1 MNKAITDGVLLM
13 PPAFEAGLD
22 IWSSGNG
29 TPGSDTY
36 DGDLNV
42 ALVPADQDF
51 GGCLELQKTD
61 ATQKLRYMGETPL
74 LPGCY
79 LQIRVRVKAMSGNLP
94 AVRIA
99 AWAGGAGGAHVDGV
113 TEAGPSTTLT
123 TYGEVVEV
131 RAIVGSGTRG
141 GVDMP
146 WGSGALYG
154 HFGLDLT
161 GPTGG
166 IVRIDD
172 VVIEDVTS
180 YFLRDMLSL
189 VDVRDYGAYGDGIFD
204 NSTAFTAAN
213 AAAAGRRVLVPA
225 GSYYLDDSVTF
236 DVPVMFEG
244 TVVMPDDKMLL
255 LTRSFD
261 LPSYVA
267 AFGDEE
273 LAFKKAFQA
282 LLNNA
287 DHDALDLCGRKVTLS
302 APVDLQ
308 AAVPNKD
315 SYTTRR
321 VIRNGQLN
329 AAGSSAW
336 DTQTVTSQATFSASD
351 GKVLSNV
358 VNVANVPVGALVEG
372 TGVGREIYVK
382 ERNVGAGE
390 LTLSAPLYG
399 AAGTQTYTFHDFK
412 YMLDFSGFSKLSKF
426 ELNEVELQC
435 NGLCSGVRMAPSGV
449 AFAMDKSLITK
460 PKNRGLTSIGSGCQG
475 LLVDNCQFLSNE
487 DDLDVEDRVSI
498 AISANSN
505 DVKLRN
511 NRATRFLHF
520 AILGGAN
527 NIVTGNHFFQGD
539 SVPGGVRSA
548 GLILADNVTSSTVVG
563 NYIDNCFVEWTNERD
578 ETPDFSTGFSFS
590 ALSLTDNIFLSGDV
604 SSLFSYLVVKPFG
617 TGHYLNG
624 LTVTGNKFRSTGA
637 SIDRAE
643 RVDSSIAALDHG
655 KAKDVTFATNTFH
668 QVTAQVSNPM
678 RLTHAEAT
686 AAQTWVVDLGGVL
699 PFGGQTRAVDTVVA
713 LGAIETGG
721 GEGHFGMPYV
731 KTRQGPW
738 DDRIDL
744 VWSEAVKGEVA
755 LVVRMDA

>member
-22 IWSSGNG
+22 VWSSGNG

-36 DGDLNV
+36 DGDMNV

-51 GGCLELQKTD
+51 AGCLELQKTD
-61 ATQKLRYMGETPL
+61 AVQKIRYMGETPL

-79 LQIRVRVKAMSGNLP
+79 LQIRVRVKAISGNLP
-94 AVRIA
+94 GLRIA
-99 AWAGGAGGAHVDGV
+99 AWAGGAGGAHVEGV
-113 TEAGPSTTLT
+113 VETGPATTLT
-123 TYGEVVEV
+123 TYGEVVEI
-131 RAIVGSGTRG
+131 RAIVGAGRRG

-146 WGSGALYG
+146 WGAAALYG

-161 GPTGG
+161 GPSGG

-172 VVIEDVTS
+172 IVIEDVTS

-204 NSTAFTAAN
+204 NTAAFTAAN

-236 DVPVMFEG
+236 DVPVEFEG
-244 TVVMPDDKMLL
+244 TVMMPEDKMLL
-255 LTRSFD
+255 LTRNCD
-261 LPSYVA
+261 LPSYIA
-267 AFGDEE
+267 AFGSEE
-273 LAFKKAFQA
+273 LAFRKAFQA

-287 DHDALDLCGRKVTLS
+287 DHDSLDLGGRKVTLTG
-302 APVDLQ
+302 PVDLS
-308 AAVPNKD
+308 AAVPNKT

-329 AAGSSAW
+329 ASGGASW
-336 DTQTVTSQATFSASD
+336 DTETVTSQATYSAGND
-351 GKVLSNV
+351 KTLSNV
-358 VNVANVPVGALVEG
+358 VNVANIPVGALVEG
-372 TGVGREIYVK
+372 AGVGREIYVK
-382 ERNVGAGE
+382 ERNIGAGE

-399 AAGTQTYTFHDFK
+399 AAGTQTYTFRDFK

-435 NGLCSGVRMAPSGV
+435 NGLCSGIRMAPSGV
-449 AFAMDKSLITK
+449 AFALHKSLITK
-460 PKNRGLTSIGSGCQG
+460 PKDRGLTSIGSGCQG
-475 LLVDNCQFLSNE
+475 LLVDECQFLSDE
-487 DDLDVEDRVSI
+487 DALDVEDRVSI
-498 AISANSN
+498 AISANAN
-505 DVKLRN
+505 DVKLRH

-548 GLILADNVTSSTVVG
+548 GLILADNVTSSTVAG
-563 NYIDNCFVEWTNERD
+563 NYIDNCFVEWCNERD
-578 ETPDFSTGFSFS
+578 ATPDFSTGFSFS

-617 TGHYLNG
+617 SGHYLNG
-624 LTVTGNKFRSTGA
+624 LTVTGNKFRSTGS
-637 SIDRAE
+637 SIDRVE
-643 RVDSSIAALDHG
+643 RVDASLAALDHG
-655 KAKDVTFATNTFH
+655 KAKDVTFAANTFH
-668 QVTAQVSNPM
+668 QVAVQVANPL
-678 RLTHAEAT
+678 RLSLGAAT
-686 AAQTWVVDLGGVL
+686 AAQTWTADLDGAL
-699 PFGGQTRAVDTVVA
+699 PFGGQTRAVESVVA
-713 LGAIETGG
+713 LGALETGSG
-721 GEGHFGMPYV
+721 AGHFGAPHV
-731 KTRQGPW
+731 LTQQGPGA
-738 DDRIDL
+738 DRIDL
-744 VWSEAVKGEVA
+744 VWGTPVSGAVA